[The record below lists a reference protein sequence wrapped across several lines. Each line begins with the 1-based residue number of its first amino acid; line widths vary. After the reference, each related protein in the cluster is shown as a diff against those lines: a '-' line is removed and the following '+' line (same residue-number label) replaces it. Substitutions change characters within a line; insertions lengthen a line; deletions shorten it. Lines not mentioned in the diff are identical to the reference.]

1 MNSTTEIELNLKRF
15 PLHSQAS
22 NVSAMLD
29 YLHYC
34 TGSPASF
41 PVKQADWR
49 RGLSIHEKGNQLTY
63 YKRGCGCA
71 AEVKVQSCRQKLILK
86 RVVGLWLK
94 HCINRRGPKQESIW
108 LLDYYNFHFLIE
120 I

>member
-34 TGSPASF
+34 TGSPAYL
-41 PVKQADWR
+41 PVKQPIGAVACQ
-49 RGLSIHEKGNQLTY
+49 SIKKETSSPIIKEG
-63 YKRGCGCA
+63 A
-71 AEVKVQSCRQKLILK
+71 AV
-86 RVVGLWLK
+86 
-94 HCINRRGPKQESIW
+94 
-108 LLDYYNFHFLIE
+108 LLRSKYSPAGRSLF
-120 I
+120 